1 MFPSSVPVAASALV
15 LAGLSF
21 ASVAPTATAQAKDPE
36 ALRAQIR
43 EKRSVLTK
51 QRADAIGPVTVNG
64 KALTPEAVQR
74 AAIYL
79 VGARKVEAKISD
91 FFVLEYLDE
100 AIKNG
105 RPEKDFEITE
115 EELRSELEGTVAE
128 FRKKYPEID
137 FWEAVEAQTG
147 FGREEYLVQQRQ
159 TKLFDKVFFPGA
171 PEDWPSISREA
182 IKASAQGADGQA
194 FWDRMIETGT
204 DPAGNPQPLPAFWM
218 TMCRGWVQKQLKS
231 WSDIQYPSDGL
242 DPSVALRV
250 NGRDWP
256 TSEAFDFVKTSL
268 SNRDI
273 ETAMKEVVILEALRQ
288 ELVAKGAYL
297 SDDDFRKAFDEYQK
311 PYEGSPFTVEVI
323 AVNFRGFPSLE
334 AFRARWRLIR
344 SFQNLIADEMTDE
357 GLQAHAEEYAR
368 FFAEGQVVVD
378 MIPFLARDLQTAGW
392 LPNGLE
398 EAEKRA
404 MAVMKRLEA
413 GESFDELLTSEGEF
427 FSNDKERGRLGS
439 KTLNQLRQSMRE
451 NEFLDLLR
459 GFSLGDYL
467 FYEAPVG
474 KVVGPLEGPDGYFLA
489 RVSNRLPARQKPNIS
504 QPRTRELVEQDFVNR
519 RFLEWANEVM
529 ARTEIR

>member
-1 MFPSSVPVAASALV
+1 
-15 LAGLSF
+15 
-21 ASVAPTATAQAKDPE
+21 
-36 ALRAQIR
+36 
-43 EKRSVLTK
+43 
-51 QRADAIGPVTVNG
+51 
-64 KALTPEAVQR
+64 
-74 AAIYL
+74 
-79 VGARKVEAKISD
+79 
-91 FFVLEYLDE
+91 
-100 AIKNG
+100 
-105 RPEKDFEITE
+105 
-115 EELRSELEGTVAE
+115 
-128 FRKKYPEID
+128 
-137 FWEAVEAQTG
+137 
-147 FGREEYLVQQRQ
+147 
-159 TKLFDKVFFPGA
+159 
-171 PEDWPSISREA
+171 
-182 IKASAQGADGQA
+182 
-194 FWDRMIETGT
+194 
-204 DPAGNPQPLPAFWM
+204 
-218 TMCRGWVQKQLKS
+218 
-231 WSDIQYPSDGL
+231 
-242 DPSVALRV
+242 
-250 NGRDWP
+250 
-256 TSEAFDFVKTSL
+256 
-268 SNRDI
+268 
-273 ETAMKEVVILEALRQ
+273 MKEVVILEALRQ

-357 GLQAHAEEYAR
+357 ALQAHAEEYAR

>member
-100 AIKNG
+100 AIRSG

-204 DPAGNPQPLPAFWM
+204 DPEGNPQPLPAFWM
-218 TMCRGWVQKQLKS
+218 TMWPRGGCR
-231 WSDIQYPSDGL
+231 
-242 DPSVALRV
+242 
-250 NGRDWP
+250 
-256 TSEAFDFVKTSL
+256 
-268 SNRDI
+268 SN
-273 ETAMKEVVILEALRQ
+273 
-288 ELVAKGAYL
+288 
-297 SDDDFRKAFDEYQK
+297 
-311 PYEGSPFTVEVI
+311 
-323 AVNFRGFPSLE
+323 
-334 AFRARWRLIR
+334 
-344 SFQNLIADEMTDE
+344 
-357 GLQAHAEEYAR
+357 
-368 FFAEGQVVVD
+368 
-378 MIPFLARDLQTAGW
+378 
-392 LPNGLE
+392 
-398 EAEKRA
+398 
-404 MAVMKRLEA
+404 
-413 GESFDELLTSEGEF
+413 
-427 FSNDKERGRLGS
+427 
-439 KTLNQLRQSMRE
+439 
-451 NEFLDLLR
+451 
-459 GFSLGDYL
+459 
-467 FYEAPVG
+467 
-474 KVVGPLEGPDGYFLA
+474 
-489 RVSNRLPARQKPNIS
+489 
-504 QPRTRELVEQDFVNR
+504 
-519 RFLEWANEVM
+519 
-529 ARTEIR
+529 